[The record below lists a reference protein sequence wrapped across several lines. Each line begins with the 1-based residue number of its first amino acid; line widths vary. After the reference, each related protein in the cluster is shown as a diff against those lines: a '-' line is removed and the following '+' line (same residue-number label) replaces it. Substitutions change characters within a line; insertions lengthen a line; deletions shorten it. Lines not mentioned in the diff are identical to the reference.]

1 MKRYFI
7 SDSNMELIAN
17 YMDNEHRE
25 EIRRLYVPCS
35 SSEFL
40 YQYVRRYDDINDV
53 LEEEFDIYVDDVL
66 SNNRFE
72 VGEFVR
78 YKSKIVKVLAV
89 KYLGSFLTDTKYK
102 IYDIEVINENEVIYS
117 VDEKELKSIDESII
131 FKSYQGT
138 WTNFDEIVY
147 CGHKFKIFEN
157 DKYGDNSFYVFT
169 DEFNNPIDTTFND
182 LLTALEDY
190 YD

>member
-7 SDSNMELIAN
+7 SDSKMELIAN
-17 YMDNEHRE
+17 YMDDKHRE
-25 EIRRLYVPCS
+25 EIHRLYAPCS

-40 YQYVRRYDDINDV
+40 YQYVRRFEDINDV
-53 LEEEFDIYVDDVL
+53 LESEFDIDVEDVL
-66 SNNRFE
+66 LNNRFE
-72 VGEFVR
+72 LGEFVK

-89 KYLGSFLTDTKYK
+89 RYLGSLLIDTKYR
-102 IYDIEVINENEVIYS
+102 YDVEIINENEVIYR
-117 VDEKELKSIDESII
+117 VDEKELKSIDESIV

-138 WTNFDEIVY
+138 WSKFNEITY
-147 CGHKFKIFEN
+147 CGDRFKIFKS
-157 DKYGDNSFYVFT
+157 DKDGDNSFYVFT